1 VEFIPFAFGFYKVAN
16 SLKIL
21 SRILRNSWLA
31 LGSICLL
38 GIAALFLAKP
48 LLCIQRGPAKADAI
62 VVLGGESV
70 FRPER
75 ALELFNA
82 GAAPAIIVSGDGH
95 KGDIETYL
103 LAKGLPA
110 SAIQLEPYSQS
121 TKENAEFTCSI
132 LKSNHVTSAIIV
144 TSWFHS
150 RRSLASFEHFAP
162 SIQFSS
168 LPTLKHE
175 PFRLES
181 WRVLKEYLKIG
192 WYIVRYQIPPW
203 T

>member
-1 VEFIPFAFGFYKVAN
+1 MPEN
-16 SLKIL
+16 RLK
-21 SRILRNSWLA
+21 RTFPRLRRLWLA
-31 LGSICLL
+31 LGSLCLL
-38 GIAALFLAKP
+38 GVCGLLLAKP
-48 LLCIQRGPAKADAI
+48 LLCIQRGVAKADTI
-62 VVLGGESV
+62 IVLGGESV

-82 GAAPAIIVSGDGH
+82 GAAPSLIVSGDGH

-103 LAKGLPA
+103 LAKGVPA
-110 SAIQLEPYSQS
+110 SAIQLEPGSQS

-132 LKSNHVTSAIIV
+132 LRSNHVKSAIIV

-150 RRSLASFEHFAP
+150 RRSLASFRHFAP

-175 PFRLES
+175 PFRIES

>member
-1 VEFIPFAFGFYKVAN
+1 MTTRCKINRKNWLAISTILLPLVA
-16 SLKIL
+16 LIL
-21 SRILRNSWLA
+21 S
-31 LGSICLL
+31 
-38 GIAALFLAKP
+38 KP

-82 GAAPAIIVSGDGH
+82 GASKSVIISGDGH

-103 LAKGLPA
+103 LANGLPA
-110 SAIQLEPYSQS
+110 LAIQLEPNSQS

-132 LKSNHVTSAIIV
+132 LKSNGVKTAIIV

-150 RRSLASFEHFAP
+150 RRSLASFQHFAP
-162 SIQFSS
+162 AIQFSS
-168 LPTLKHE
+168 LPTMKHE
-175 PFRLES
+175 PLRTES

-192 WYIVRYQIPPW
+192 WYAVRFRIPPW